1 MLVPAHREMSSVGS
15 EPAYQPLV
23 SKAIYDHWGPL
34 PKIDYYSLNLSC
46 PPRDTKKCHATGV
59 EEDPKVT
66 QDIQCLRRGGG
77 VALIRLNNNFLNRR
91 GSGGARAITTRTG

>member
-1 MLVPAHREMSSVGS
+1 MLVPACRETSSLGS
-15 EPAYQPLV
+15 KPAYQPLAP
-23 SKAIYDHWGPL
+23 KAIYGHWGPL

-66 QDIQCLRRGGG
+66 QDIRCLWQGGG
-77 VALIRLNNNFLNRR
+77 AALIQTKQQFPQPKR
-91 GSGGARAITTRTG
+91 